1 MEDDAPVIYGLE
13 FQVGLEETQGRC
25 RPWLTRSCESAHT
38 DGEDS
43 GLPGQGLG
51 RKDPL
56 GGWASKAEG
65 RHGPQRARVRPAGI
79 LITLECGRLEEQF
92 LSTDVCA
99 GYCSIHDLQGGTSR
113 GGSAG
118 WVLLNILLTQV
129 GNIFAFLFFFFTPSN
144 SC

>member
-13 FQVGLEETQGRC
+13 FQVGLEETRGRC
-25 RPWLTRSCESAHT
+25 RPWLTCSCESAHT

-65 RHGPQRARVRPAGI
+65 RHGPQRARGRPAGI
-79 LITLECGRLEEQF
+79 LITLALRA
-92 LSTDVCA
+92 T
-99 GYCSIHDLQGGTSR
+99 
-113 GGSAG
+113 
-118 WVLLNILLTQV
+118 
-129 GNIFAFLFFFFTPSN
+129 
-144 SC
+144 